1 MKSPQTAVG
10 FPRLRSAAS
19 RACSCRVRR
28 SPANGV
34 CTWVTTSASG
44 RPSMATVAMML
55 GDPPAGSRSTRRSS
69 EFGLSHGGAEERFSP
84 LQRSPGE
91 VDDDAARSSP
101 RQFVVNGLLGWCQRA
116 VPQRAPLA
124 AIQARRGIASW
135 LEASPADGRDAP
147 PPLGFG
153 EHVLGLA
160 RTARAVAAN
169 PASAASASCCH
180 STHCSRVRRRRR

>member
-1 MKSPQTAVG
+1 LCDTPPALDLPQSCES
-10 FPRLRSAAS
+10 RLRPDAALLS
-19 RACSCRVRR
+19 LAFRTPELKS
-28 SPANGV
+28 
-34 CTWVTTSASG
+34 
-44 RPSMATVAMML
+44 
-55 GDPPAGSRSTRRSS
+55 GSRHLR
-69 EFGLSHGGAEERFSP
+69 G
-84 LQRSPGE
+84 PGE

-101 RQFVVNGLLGWCQRA
+101 RQFLVDGLLGRSQNA
-116 VPQRAPLA
+116 VPERAPLA

-160 RTARAVAAN
+160 RAARAVAAN